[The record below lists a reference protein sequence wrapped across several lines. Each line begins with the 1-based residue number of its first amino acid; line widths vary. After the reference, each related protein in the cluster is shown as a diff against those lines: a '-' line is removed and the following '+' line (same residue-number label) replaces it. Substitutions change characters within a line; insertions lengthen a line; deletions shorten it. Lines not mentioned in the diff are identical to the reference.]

1 MAASG
6 FFSSHLRHGTVDLKL
21 AKKKQTLIKNT
32 VGSFVKLMISWKQ
45 DVSQIATL
53 LHNLQSLVSTAESVQ
68 RVQSRHPRPFPVFD
82 ELFPE
87 VYSLLTGKLYEEI
100 EAVYHQLKS
109 YMYVMRLLWISSSS
123 ERLMT
128 T

>member
-6 FFSSHLRHGTVDLKL
+6 FFSSPLRHGTVDLKL
-21 AKKKQTLIKNT
+21 ARKKQTLIKNT

-45 DVSQIATL
+45 DVCQIATL

-68 RVQSRHPRPFPVFD
+68 RVQSRHPQPYAIFD

-100 EAVYHQLKS
+100 EAVYHQLKR
-109 YMYVMRLLWISSSS
+109 YMYVLHVASFLRFNSAV
-123 ERLMT
+123 T
-128 T
+128 D